1 MAVSGF
7 PGKQAE
13 PEDEAAFE
21 HFLSKPVGLSALQE
35 LLHSASLRR
44 AAKRASPA
52 EREAPN

>member
-1 MAVSGF
+1 MSGF
-7 PGKQAE
+7 PRKQAE

>member
-1 MAVSGF
+1 LLRTVLLAVVTS
-7 PGKQAE
+7 
-13 PEDEAAFE
+13 
-21 HFLSKPVGLSALQE
+21 LSKPVGLSALQE